1 MLTKETR
8 RLFQGQYQYKAVL
21 VCPAAGWF
29 RGKNLNEALDKI
41 KEGGIGIGKNPFN
54 KVKTPEDFDYCIRL
68 AKSILKM
75 ENFDI
80 RVESPFLSFYTNN
93 RQDMDL
99 LIKIDPE
106 RVKYISVPNGTVEMN
121 TIIMPKIDFDFRVT
135 LGKSNKR
142 QDSFVEWADANNK
155 IKLTKS
161 CKDQLLRSVSWG
173 GSYFYVKGEKQLLM
187 AKMMLG
193 GSINKVETIIKK

>member
-29 RGKNLNEALDKI
+29 RGRNVSEALDKI
-41 KEGGIGIGKNPFN
+41 KENGIGAHKNPFN
-54 KVKTPEDFDYCIRL
+54 KVKTPEDFDYCMKL
-68 AKSILKM
+68 ARSILKM
-75 ENFDI
+75 SNFNI
-80 RVESPFLSFYTNN
+80 RVESPFISFYTNN
-93 RQDMDL
+93 RQDIDL
-99 LIKIDPE
+99 LTKLDTE
-106 RVKYISVPNGTVEMN
+106 RVKYISIPSGTVEMN

-135 LGKSNKR
+135 LGKSNKP
-142 QDSFVEWADANNK
+142 QDSFVEWADANSK
-155 IKLTKS
+155 IKLTKG
-161 CKDQLLRSVSWG
+161 CKSQLLRSVSWG

-193 GSINKVETIIKK
+193 GSINKVETIVKK